1 MVKNT
6 EILMEIG
13 FNRLEADVYIHLIT
27 HPPSTAYK
35 IGKQI
40 NKPTANVYKAIESLA
55 QKGAVIVEDNKNKLC
70 NAVGPNEFFNHYEK
84 SILDKSNTA
93 KALLNS
99 LENETEEQT
108 SYAIDSV
115 PLVFERFRS
124 MMRRCKT
131 IAVIDAFPKALNEVV
146 DCIEDAAKRGIDI
159 QVETYQPITIKGANT
174 VCTTIGEQAIGH
186 WNSQQLNL
194 VIDGEEHLIAL
205 MDNDLKKVKQAV
217 WSNSTYISCILHAG
231 MLREQTV
238 LKIMKEIDNPEFE
251 SVTKQVLENQK
262 FFFNTNV
269 PGFNKLQKL

>member
-1 MVKNT
+1 
-6 EILMEIG
+6 MEIG

-40 NKPTANVYKAIESLA
+40 NKPTANVYKAIESLT

-70 NAVGPNEFFNHYEK
+70 KAVGPNEFFNHYEK

-146 DCIEDAAKRGIDI
+146 DSIEDAAKRGIDI

-174 VCTTIGEQAIGH
+174 VCTTVGEQAIGH

-231 MLREQTV
+231 MLKEQTV

>member
-70 NAVGPNEFFNHYEK
+70 KAVGPNEFFNHYEK